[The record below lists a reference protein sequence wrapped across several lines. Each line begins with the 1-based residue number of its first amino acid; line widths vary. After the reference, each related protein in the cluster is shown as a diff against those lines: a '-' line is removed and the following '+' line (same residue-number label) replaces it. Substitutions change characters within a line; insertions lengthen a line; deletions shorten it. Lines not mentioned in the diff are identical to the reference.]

1 MAKLVV
7 MPKLGLTMT
16 EGTVEAW
23 LKNEGDEVK
32 EGEKLFSVSTDKLT
46 NDIEATVSGKLLKIL
61 VPAGETVACL
71 TPVAVIGAEGES
83 YAAAPAKTAAPA
95 KAEEKSAEGGGVLV
109 IGGGPGGY
117 VAAIRAAQLG
127 AKVTLAERAEIG
139 GTCLNRGCMP
149 TKALLHSSEVYELA
163 TNSVDIG
170 IIGRDVAVDWPRVQA
185 TRQSVSDKL
194 TGGVRALMRANKV
207 TVVEGEAKFTGPKTV
222 KVGDKTLNPDKIII
236 AVGSKPVM
244 PPIPGLKECPAC
256 IDSTACL
263 KLDHIPESLVVIGG
277 GVIGVELGSVYRRFG
292 SKVSVLELQD
302 RILPQMDGE
311 LAELAAA
318 QLVAEGMDLRTG
330 AKVTRVDTTTNGAA
344 VHAEIGGKDTVF
356 EAEKV
361 LVCVGRSPNLEG
373 LGLDKAGI
381 AVEGGFIKV
390 DKRLETSV
398 PGVFAVGDCSG
409 RLMLAHAAMA
419 MGEAAAEN
427 AMGGEAGFNEDMSP
441 ACAYVGP
448 EIAGVGYTEERA
460 KELGIEYIVGRFPT
474 SANGRSLVS
483 GCTGGLIK
491 VLAGPKFGEILGVHI
506 LAPSA
511 TELIEEAA
519 LAIRLEATLDEL
531 TDTIHCHP
539 TVAEA
544 LRGGPGRAE
553 AGHTHPEQEV
563 RRRKPCSMRHSY
575 S

>member
-1 MAKLVV
+1 MSKEIV

-16 EGTVEAW
+16 EGTVDSWYKKEGEA
-23 LKNEGDEVK
+23 VK
-32 EGEKLFSVSTDKLT
+32 EGEKLFAVSTDKLT
-46 NDIEATVSGKLLKIL
+46 NDVEATASGTLLKIL
-61 VPAGETVACL
+61 VPEGGTVACL
-71 TPVAVIGAEGES
+71 TPVAVIGAQGES
-83 YAAAPAKTAAPA
+83 YAAATAAAPA
-95 KAEEKSAEGGGVLV
+95 QAKAEDKGAEGGGVLV

-127 AKVTLAERAEIG
+127 AKVTLVERAEIG

-163 TNSVDIG
+163 TNSADIG

-194 TGGVRALMRANKV
+194 TGGVRALMRANRI
-207 TVVEGEAKFTGPKTV
+207 TLVEGEAKFTGPKSVT
-222 KVGDKTLNPDKIII
+222 VGDKSFEPEKIII

-244 PPIPGLKECPAC
+244 PGIPGLRGCPAC

-263 KLDHIPESLVVIGG
+263 TLDHIPESLVVIGG

-292 SKVSVLELQD
+292 SKVTVLELQE

-311 LAELAAA
+311 LAQLAKER
-318 QLVAEGMDLRTG
+318 LIAEGMDLRTG
-330 AKVTRVDTTTNGAA
+330 AKVTRVDTTTKGAA
-344 VHAEIGGKDTVF
+344 VHAEIGGQDTIF

-361 LVCVGRSPNLEG
+361 LVCVGRSPNTEG
-373 LGLDKAGI
+373 LGLEKAGI
-381 AVEGGFIKV
+381 ALEGGFIKV

-398 PGVFAVGDCSG
+398 KGVYAVGDCSG

-427 AMGGEAGFNEDMSP
+427 AMGGDAGFDEDMSP

-460 KELGIEYIVGRFPT
+460 KELGIDYIVGRFPT

-544 LRGGPGRAE
+544 LREAALAAQKRAI
-553 AGHTHPEQEV
+553 HIPN
-563 RRRKPCSMRHSY
+563 KK
-575 S
+575 

>member
-1 MAKLVV
+1 MAKEVV

-163 TNSVDIG
+163 TNSADIG

-207 TVVEGEAKFTGPKTV
+207 AVVEGEAKFTGPKTV

-356 EAEKV
+356 EVEKV

-544 LRGGPGRAE
+544 LREAALAAQKRAI
-553 AGHTHPEQEV
+553 HIPN
-563 RRRKPCSMRHSY
+563 KK
-575 S
+575 

>member
-1 MAKLVV
+1 MAKEVV

-163 TNSVDIG
+163 TNSADIG

-207 TVVEGEAKFTGPKTV
+207 TVVEGKAKFTGPKTV

-544 LRGGPGRAE
+544 LREAALAAQKRAI
-553 AGHTHPEQEV
+553 HIPN
-563 RRRKPCSMRHSY
+563 KK
-575 S
+575 

>member
-1 MAKLVV
+1 MAKEIV

-16 EGTVEAW
+16 EGTIESWYKKEGEA
-23 LKNEGDEVK
+23 VQ

-46 NDIEATVSGKLLKIL
+46 NDVEATASGVLLRVL
-61 VPAGETVACL
+61 VAAGGTVPCL
-71 TPVAVIGAEGES
+71 TPVAVIGARGES
-83 YAAAPAKTAAPA
+83 VSPVPAAAGHPAE
-95 KAEEKSAEGGGVLV
+95 AEPGSSEGGGVLV

-127 AKVTLAERAEIG
+127 AKVTLIECAEIG

-163 TNSVDIG
+163 TGSAGIG
-170 IIGRDVAVDWPRVQA
+170 IIGRDVAVDWTQVQA

-194 TGGVRALMRANKV
+194 TGGVRALMRANRIS
-207 TVVEGEAKFTGPKTV
+207 VVEGEARFTGPKTV
-222 KVGDKTLNPDKIII
+222 TAGGKEFRPDKIII
-236 AVGSKPVM
+236 AVGSRPVL
-244 PPIPGLKECPAC
+244 PGIPGLRDCPAV
-256 IDSTACL
+256 IDSTGGL
-263 KLDHIPESLVVIGG
+263 TLDHIPESMVVIGG

-292 SKVSVLELQD
+292 TKVTVLELQP

-311 LAELAAA
+311 LAELAKA
-318 QLVAEGMDLRTG
+318 QLIAEGMDLRTG
-330 AKVTRVDTTTNGAA
+330 AKVTRLEATAKGAA
-344 VHAEIGGKDTVF
+344 VHADTGGRDEVF
-356 EAEKV
+356 DAEKV
-361 LVCVGRSPNLEG
+361 LVCVGRSPNTEG
-373 LGLDKAGI
+373 LGLEKAGI
-381 AVEGGFIKV
+381 ALEDGFIKV
-390 DKRLETSV
+390 DRRLETSV
-398 PGVFAVGDCSG
+398 PGVYAVGDCSG

-427 AMGGEAGFNEDMSP
+427 AMGGERGFDEDMSP

-460 KELGIEYIVGRFPT
+460 RELGIEYVVGRFPT
-474 SANGRSLVS
+474 SANGRSLVL
-483 GCTGGLIK
+483 GCTGGMIK

-519 LAIRLEATLDEL
+519 LAIRLEATLDEF

-544 LRGGPGRAE
+544 LREAALAAQKRAI
-553 AGHTHPEQEV
+553 HIPN
-563 RRRKPCSMRHSY
+563 KK
-575 S
+575 

>member
-1 MAKLVV
+1 MAKEVV

-83 YAAAPAKTAAPA
+83 YAAAPAKTAALA

-222 KVGDKTLNPDKIII
+222 EVGGKTLNPDKIII

-381 AVEGGFIKV
+381 VVEGGFIKV

-483 GCTGGLIK
+483 GCTGGIIK

-544 LRGGPGRAE
+544 LREAALAAQKRAI
-553 AGHTHPEQEV
+553 HIPN
-563 RRRKPCSMRHSY
+563 KK
-575 S
+575 

>member
-1 MAKLVV
+1 MAKEVV

-23 LKNEGDEVK
+23 LKNEGDKVK

-163 TNSVDIG
+163 TNSADIG

-207 TVVEGEAKFTGPKTV
+207 AVVEGEAKFTGPKTV

-344 VHAEIGGKDTVF
+344 AHAEIGGKDTVF

-544 LRGGPGRAE
+544 LREAALAAQKRAI
-553 AGHTHPEQEV
+553 HIPN
-563 RRRKPCSMRHSY
+563 KK
-575 S
+575 

>member
-1 MAKLVV
+1 MAKEVV

-163 TNSVDIG
+163 TNSADIG

-207 TVVEGEAKFTGPKTV
+207 TVVEEEAKFTGPKTV
-222 KVGDKTLNPDKIII
+222 EVGGNTLNPDKIII

-544 LRGGPGRAE
+544 LREAALAAQKRAI
-553 AGHTHPEQEV
+553 HIPN
-563 RRRKPCSMRHSY
+563 KK
-575 S
+575 

>member
-1 MAKLVV
+1 MAKEIV

-16 EGTVEAW
+16 EGTAASWFQKLAVA
-23 LKNEGDEVK
+23 VM
-32 EGEKLFSVSTDKLT
+32 EGEKVFAVSTDKLT
-46 NDIEATVSGKLLKIL
+46 NDVEATASGTLLKIL
-61 VPAGETVACL
+61 VPEGGTVACL
-71 TPVAVIGAEGES
+71 TPVAVIGAAGES
-83 YAAAPAKTAAPA
+83 YAAALAAAPA
-95 KAEEKSAEGGGVLV
+95 QAKAEDKGAEGGGVLV

-127 AKVTLAERAEIG
+127 AKVTLVERAEIG

-163 TNSVDIG
+163 TNSADIG

-194 TGGVRALMRANKV
+194 TGGVRALMRANRI
-207 TVVEGEAKFTGPKTV
+207 TLVEGEAKFTGPKSVT
-222 KVGDKTLNPDKIII
+222 VGDKSFEPEKIII

-244 PPIPGLKECPAC
+244 PGIPGLRECPAC

-263 KLDHIPESLVVIGG
+263 TLDHIPESLVVIGG

-292 SKVSVLELQD
+292 SKVTVLELQE

-311 LAELAAA
+311 LAQLAKER
-318 QLVAEGMDLRTG
+318 LIAEGMDLRTG
-330 AKVTRVDTTTNGAA
+330 AKVTRVDTTTKGAA
-344 VHAEIGGKDTVF
+344 VHAEIGGQDTIF

-361 LVCVGRSPNLEG
+361 LVCVGRSPNTEG
-373 LGLDKAGI
+373 LGLEKAGI
-381 AVEGGFIKV
+381 ALEGGFIKV

-398 PGVFAVGDCSG
+398 KGVYAVGDCSG

-427 AMGGEAGFNEDMSP
+427 AMGGDAGFDEDMSP

-460 KELGIEYIVGRFPT
+460 KELGIDYIVGRFPT

-544 LRGGPGRAE
+544 LREAALAAQKRAI
-553 AGHTHPEQEV
+553 HIPN
-563 RRRKPCSMRHSY
+563 KK
-575 S
+575 

>member
-1 MAKLVV
+1 MAKEIV

-16 EGTVEAW
+16 EGTVDSWYKKEGEA
-23 LKNEGDEVK
+23 VK
-32 EGEKLFSVSTDKLT
+32 EGEKLFAVSTDKLT
-46 NDIEATVSGKLLKIL
+46 NDVEATASGTLLKIL
-61 VPAGETVACL
+61 VPEGGTVACL
-71 TPVAVIGAEGES
+71 TPVAVIGAQGES
-83 YAAAPAKTAAPA
+83 YAAAPAAAPA
-95 KAEEKSAEGGGVLV
+95 QAKAEDKGAEGGGVLV

-127 AKVTLAERAEIG
+127 AKVTLVERAEIG

-163 TNSVDIG
+163 TNSADIG

-194 TGGVRALMRANKV
+194 TGGVRALMRANRI
-207 TVVEGEAKFTGPKTV
+207 TLVEGEAKFTGPKSITV
-222 KVGDKTLNPDKIII
+222 GNKSFKPEKIII

-244 PPIPGLKECPAC
+244 PGIPGLRECPAC

-263 KLDHIPESLVVIGG
+263 TLDHIPESLVVIGG

-292 SKVSVLELQD
+292 SKVTVLELQE

-311 LAELAAA
+311 LAQLAKER
-318 QLVAEGMDLRTG
+318 LIAEGMDLRTG
-330 AKVTRVDTTTNGAA
+330 AKVTRVDTTTKGAA
-344 VHAEIGGKDTVF
+344 VHAEIGGQDTIF

-361 LVCVGRSPNLEG
+361 LVCVGRSPNTEG
-373 LGLDKAGI
+373 LGLEKAGI
-381 AVEGGFIKV
+381 ALEGSFIKV

-398 PGVFAVGDCSG
+398 KGVYAVGDCSG

-427 AMGGEAGFNEDMSP
+427 AMGGDAGFDEDMSP

-460 KELGIEYIVGRFPT
+460 KELGIDYIVGRFPT

-544 LRGGPGRAE
+544 LREAALAAQKRAI
-553 AGHTHPEQEV
+553 HIPN
-563 RRRKPCSMRHSY
+563 KK
-575 S
+575 

>member
-1 MAKLVV
+1 MAKEVV

-16 EGTVEAW
+16 EGTVDAW

-222 KVGDKTLNPDKIII
+222 EVGGKTLNPDKIII

-292 SKVSVLELQD
+292 AKVSVLELQD

-544 LRGGPGRAE
+544 LREAALAAQKRAI
-553 AGHTHPEQEV
+553 HIPN
-563 RRRKPCSMRHSY
+563 KK
-575 S
+575 

>member
-1 MAKLVV
+1 MAKEVV

-163 TNSVDIG
+163 TNSADIG

-194 TGGVRALMRANKV
+194 TGGVRALMHANKV

-222 KVGDKTLNPDKIII
+222 KVGDKALNPDKIII

-381 AVEGGFIKV
+381 AVEGGFIMV

-427 AMGGEAGFNEDMSP
+427 AMGGEAGFDEDMSP

-544 LRGGPGRAE
+544 LREAALAAQKRAI
-553 AGHTHPEQEV
+553 HIPN
-563 RRRKPCSMRHSY
+563 KK
-575 S
+575 

>member
-1 MAKLVV
+1 MAKEVV

-222 KVGDKTLNPDKIII
+222 EVGGKTLNPDKIII

-244 PPIPGLKECPAC
+244 PPIPGLKECAAC

-544 LRGGPGRAE
+544 LREAALAAQKRAI
-553 AGHTHPEQEV
+553 HIPN
-563 RRRKPCSMRHSY
+563 KK
-575 S
+575 

>member
-1 MAKLVV
+1 M
-7 MPKLGLTMT
+7 
-16 EGTVEAW
+16 
-23 LKNEGDEVK
+23 
-32 EGEKLFSVSTDKLT
+32 
-46 NDIEATVSGKLLKIL
+46 
-61 VPAGETVACL
+61 
-71 TPVAVIGAEGES
+71 
-83 YAAAPAKTAAPA
+83 
-95 KAEEKSAEGGGVLV
+95 
-109 IGGGPGGY
+109 
-117 VAAIRAAQLG
+117 
-127 AKVTLAERAEIG
+127 
-139 GTCLNRGCMP
+139 
-149 TKALLHSSEVYELA
+149 
-163 TNSVDIG
+163 
-170 IIGRDVAVDWPRVQA
+170 
-185 TRQSVSDKL
+185 
-194 TGGVRALMRANKV
+194 
-207 TVVEGEAKFTGPKTV
+207 
-222 KVGDKTLNPDKIII
+222 
-236 AVGSKPVM
+236 
-244 PPIPGLKECPAC
+244 
-256 IDSTACL
+256 
-263 KLDHIPESLVVIGG
+263 
-277 GVIGVELGSVYRRFG
+277 
-292 SKVSVLELQD
+292 QD

-544 LRGGPGRAE
+544 LREAALAAQKRAI
-553 AGHTHPEQEV
+553 HIPN
-563 RRRKPCSMRHSY
+563 KK
-575 S
+575 

>member
-1 MAKLVV
+1 MAKEVV

-163 TNSVDIG
+163 TNSADIG

-207 TVVEGEAKFTGPKTV
+207 TVVEGETKFTGAKTV

-544 LRGGPGRAE
+544 LREAALAAQKRAI
-553 AGHTHPEQEV
+553 HIPN
-563 RRRKPCSMRHSY
+563 KK
-575 S
+575 

>member
-1 MAKLVV
+1 MAKEVV

-83 YAAAPAKTAAPA
+83 YAADPAKTAAPA

-222 KVGDKTLNPDKIII
+222 EVGGKTLNPDKIII

-544 LRGGPGRAE
+544 LREAALAAQKRAI
-553 AGHTHPEQEV
+553 HIPN
-563 RRRKPCSMRHSY
+563 KK
-575 S
+575 

>member
-1 MAKLVV
+1 MAKEVV

-163 TNSVDIG
+163 TNSADIG

-207 TVVEGEAKFTGPKTV
+207 AVVEGEAKFTGPKTV

-381 AVEGGFIKV
+381 AVEGGFIMV

-427 AMGGEAGFNEDMSP
+427 AMGGEAGFDEDMSP

-544 LRGGPGRAE
+544 LREAALAAQKRAI
-553 AGHTHPEQEV
+553 HIPN
-563 RRRKPCSMRHSY
+563 KK
-575 S
+575 

>member
-1 MAKLVV
+1 MAKEIV

-16 EGTVEAW
+16 EGTVDSWYKKEGEA
-23 LKNEGDEVK
+23 VK
-32 EGEKLFSVSTDKLT
+32 EGEKLFAVSTDKLT
-46 NDIEATVSGKLLKIL
+46 NDVEATASGTLLKIL
-61 VPAGETVACL
+61 VPEGGTVACL
-71 TPVAVIGAEGES
+71 TPVAVIGAAGES
-83 YAAAPAKTAAPA
+83 YAAALAAAPA
-95 KAEEKSAEGGGVLV
+95 QAKAEDKGAEGGGVLV

-127 AKVTLAERAEIG
+127 AKVTLVERAEIG

-163 TNSVDIG
+163 TNSADIG

-194 TGGVRALMRANKV
+194 TGGVRALMRANRI
-207 TVVEGEAKFTGPKTV
+207 TLVEGEAKFTGPKSVT
-222 KVGDKTLNPDKIII
+222 VGDKSFEPEKIII

-244 PPIPGLKECPAC
+244 PGIPGLRGCPAC

-263 KLDHIPESLVVIGG
+263 TLDHIPESLVVIGG

-292 SKVSVLELQD
+292 SKVTVLELQE

-311 LAELAAA
+311 LAQLAKER
-318 QLVAEGMDLRTG
+318 LIAEDMDLRTG
-330 AKVTRVDTTTNGAA
+330 AKVTRVDTTTKGAA
-344 VHAEIGGKDTVF
+344 VHAEIGGQDTVF

-361 LVCVGRSPNLEG
+361 LVCVGRSPNTEG
-373 LGLDKAGI
+373 LGLEKAGI
-381 AVEGGFIKV
+381 ALEGGFIKV

-398 PGVFAVGDCSG
+398 KGVYAVGDCSG

-427 AMGGEAGFNEDMSP
+427 AMGGDAGFDEDMSP

-460 KELGIEYIVGRFPT
+460 KELGIDYIVGRFPT

-544 LRGGPGRAE
+544 LREAALAAQKRAI
-553 AGHTHPEQEV
+553 HIPN
-563 RRRKPCSMRHSY
+563 KK
-575 S
+575 

>member
-1 MAKLVV
+1 MAKEVV

-83 YAAAPAKTAAPA
+83 YTASAPAAAPA
-95 KAEEKSAEGGGVLV
+95 KAEEKPAEGGGVLV

-163 TNSVDIG
+163 TNSADIG

-222 KVGDKTLNPDKIII
+222 EVGGKTLNPDKIII

-544 LRGGPGRAE
+544 LREAALAAQKRAI
-553 AGHTHPEQEV
+553 HIPN
-563 RRRKPCSMRHSY
+563 KK
-575 S
+575 

>member
-1 MAKLVV
+1 
-7 MPKLGLTMT
+7 MT
-16 EGTVEAW
+16 EGTVDSWYKKEGEA
-23 LKNEGDEVK
+23 VK
-32 EGEKLFSVSTDKLT
+32 EGEKLFAVSTDKLT
-46 NDIEATVSGKLLKIL
+46 NDVEATASGTLLKIL
-61 VPAGETVACL
+61 VPEGVTVACL
-71 TPVAVIGAEGES
+71 TPVAVIGAAGES
-83 YAAAPAKTAAPA
+83 YAAALAAAPA
-95 KAEEKSAEGGGVLV
+95 QAKAEDKGAEGGGVLV

-127 AKVTLAERAEIG
+127 AKVTLVERAEIG

-163 TNSVDIG
+163 TNSADIG

-194 TGGVRALMRANKV
+194 TGGVRALMRANRI
-207 TVVEGEAKFTGPKTV
+207 TLVEGEAKFTGPKSVT
-222 KVGDKTLNPDKIII
+222 VGDKSFEPEKIII

-244 PPIPGLKECPAC
+244 PGIPGLRGCPAC

-263 KLDHIPESLVVIGG
+263 TLDHIPESLVVIGG

-292 SKVSVLELQD
+292 SKVTVLELQE

-311 LAELAAA
+311 LAQLAKER
-318 QLVAEGMDLRTG
+318 LIAEGMDLRTG
-330 AKVTRVDTTTNGAA
+330 AKVTRVDTTTKGAA
-344 VHAEIGGKDTVF
+344 VHAEIGGQDTVF

-361 LVCVGRSPNLEG
+361 LVCVGRSPNTEG
-373 LGLDKAGI
+373 LGLEKAGI
-381 AVEGGFIKV
+381 ALEGGFIKV

-398 PGVFAVGDCSG
+398 KGVYAVGDCSG

-427 AMGGEAGFNEDMSP
+427 AMGGDAGFDEDMSP

-460 KELGIEYIVGRFPT
+460 KELGIDYIVGRFPT

-544 LRGGPGRAE
+544 LREAALAAQKRAI
-553 AGHTHPEQEV
+553 HIPN
-563 RRRKPCSMRHSY
+563 KK
-575 S
+575 

>member
-1 MAKLVV
+1 MAKEIV

-16 EGTVEAW
+16 EGTVDSWYKKEGEA
-23 LKNEGDEVK
+23 VK
-32 EGEKLFSVSTDKLT
+32 EGEKLFAVSTDKLT
-46 NDIEATVSGKLLKIL
+46 NDVEATASGTLLKIL
-61 VPAGETVACL
+61 VPEGGTVACL
-71 TPVAVIGAEGES
+71 TPVAVIGAQGES
-83 YAAAPAKTAAPA
+83 YAAATAAAPA
-95 KAEEKSAEGGGVLV
+95 QAKTEDKSAEGGGVLV
-109 IGGGPGGY
+109 IGGGAGGY

-127 AKVTLAERAEIG
+127 AKVTLVERAEIG

-163 TNSVDIG
+163 TNSADIG

-194 TGGVRALMRANKV
+194 TGGVRALMRANRI
-207 TVVEGEAKFTGPKTV
+207 TLVEGEAKFTGPKSVT
-222 KVGDKTLNPDKIII
+222 VGDKSFEPEKIII

-244 PPIPGLKECPAC
+244 PGIPGLRGCPAC

-263 KLDHIPESLVVIGG
+263 TLDHIPESLVVIGG

-292 SKVSVLELQD
+292 SKVTVLELQE

-311 LAELAAA
+311 LAQLAKER
-318 QLVAEGMDLRTG
+318 LIAEGMDLRTG
-330 AKVTRVDTTTNGAA
+330 AKVTRVDTTTKGAA
-344 VHAEIGGKDTVF
+344 VHAEIGGQDTVF

-361 LVCVGRSPNLEG
+361 LICVGRSPNTEG
-373 LGLDKAGI
+373 LGLEKAGI
-381 AVEGGFIKV
+381 ALEGGFIKV

-398 PGVFAVGDCSG
+398 KSVYAVGDCSG

-427 AMGGEAGFNEDMSP
+427 AMGGDAGFDEDMSP

-460 KELGIEYIVGRFPT
+460 KELGIDYIVGRFPT

-544 LRGGPGRAE
+544 LREAALAAQKRAI
-553 AGHTHPEQEV
+553 HIPN
-563 RRRKPCSMRHSY
+563 KK
-575 S
+575 

>member
-1 MAKLVV
+1 MAKEVV

-222 KVGDKTLNPDKIII
+222 EVGGKPLNPDKIII

-373 LGLDKAGI
+373 LGLDQAGI

-544 LRGGPGRAE
+544 LREAALAAQKRAI
-553 AGHTHPEQEV
+553 HIPN
-563 RRRKPCSMRHSY
+563 KK
-575 S
+575 

>member
-1 MAKLVV
+1 MAKEVV

-127 AKVTLAERAEIG
+127 AKVALAERAEIG

-163 TNSVDIG
+163 TNSADIG

-222 KVGDKTLNPDKIII
+222 EVGGKTLNPDKIII

-544 LRGGPGRAE
+544 LREAALAAQKRAI
-553 AGHTHPEQEV
+553 HIPN
-563 RRRKPCSMRHSY
+563 KK
-575 S
+575 

>member
-1 MAKLVV
+1 MAKEVV

-163 TNSVDIG
+163 TNSADIG

-222 KVGDKTLNPDKIII
+222 EVGGKTLNPDKIII

-390 DKRLETSV
+390 DKRLETSI

-544 LRGGPGRAE
+544 LREAALAAQKRAI
-553 AGHTHPEQEV
+553 HIPN
-563 RRRKPCSMRHSY
+563 KK
-575 S
+575 

>member
-1 MAKLVV
+1 MAKEVV

-71 TPVAVIGAEGES
+71 TPVAVIGEEGES

-163 TNSVDIG
+163 TNSADIG

-460 KELGIEYIVGRFPT
+460 KELGIEYIVGHFPT

-544 LRGGPGRAE
+544 LREAALAAQKRAI
-553 AGHTHPEQEV
+553 HIPN
-563 RRRKPCSMRHSY
+563 KK
-575 S
+575 

>member
-1 MAKLVV
+1 MAKEVV

-83 YAAAPAKTAAPA
+83 YAADPAKTAAPA

-207 TVVEGEAKFTGPKTV
+207 TVVEGKAKFTGPKTV

-544 LRGGPGRAE
+544 LREAALAAQKRAI
-553 AGHTHPEQEV
+553 HIPN
-563 RRRKPCSMRHSY
+563 KK
-575 S
+575 

>member
-1 MAKLVV
+1 MAKEVV

-207 TVVEGEAKFTGPKTV
+207 TVEEGEAKFTGPKTV

-544 LRGGPGRAE
+544 LREAALAAQKRAI
-553 AGHTHPEQEV
+553 HIPN
-563 RRRKPCSMRHSY
+563 KK
-575 S
+575 

>member
-1 MAKLVV
+1 MAKEVV

-163 TNSVDIG
+163 TNSADIG

-222 KVGDKTLNPDKIII
+222 EVGGNTLNPDKIII

-544 LRGGPGRAE
+544 LREAALAAQKRAI
-553 AGHTHPEQEV
+553 HIPN
-563 RRRKPCSMRHSY
+563 KK
-575 S
+575 

>member
-1 MAKLVV
+1 MAKEVV

-163 TNSVDIG
+163 TNSADIG

-222 KVGDKTLNPDKIII
+222 KVGDKALDPDKIII

-544 LRGGPGRAE
+544 LREAALAAQKRAI
-553 AGHTHPEQEV
+553 HIPN
-563 RRRKPCSMRHSY
+563 KK
-575 S
+575 

>member
-1 MAKLVV
+1 MAKEVV

-71 TPVAVIGAEGES
+71 TPVAVLGAEGES

-163 TNSVDIG
+163 TNSADIG

-544 LRGGPGRAE
+544 LREAALAAQKRAI
-553 AGHTHPEQEV
+553 HIPN
-563 RRRKPCSMRHSY
+563 KK
-575 S
+575 

>member
-1 MAKLVV
+1 MAKEVV

-163 TNSVDIG
+163 TNSADIG

-381 AVEGGFIKV
+381 VVEGGFIKV

-544 LRGGPGRAE
+544 LREAALAAQKRAI
-553 AGHTHPEQEV
+553 HIPN
-563 RRRKPCSMRHSY
+563 KK
-575 S
+575 

>member
-1 MAKLVV
+1 MAKEVV

-163 TNSVDIG
+163 TNSADIG

-544 LRGGPGRAE
+544 LREAALAAQKRAI
-553 AGHTHPEQEV
+553 HIPN
-563 RRRKPCSMRHSY
+563 KK
-575 S
+575 

>member
-1 MAKLVV
+1 MAKEVV

-46 NDIEATVSGKLLKIL
+46 NDIEATVSGKLLNIL

-163 TNSVDIG
+163 TNSADIG

-256 IDSTACL
+256 IDSTDCL

-544 LRGGPGRAE
+544 LREAALAAQKRAI
-553 AGHTHPEQEV
+553 HIPN
-563 RRRKPCSMRHSY
+563 KK
-575 S
+575 

>member
-1 MAKLVV
+1 MQYDL
-7 MPKLGLTMT
+7 
-16 EGTVEAW
+16 
-23 LKNEGDEVK
+23 
-32 EGEKLFSVSTDKLT
+32 
-46 NDIEATVSGKLLKIL
+46 I
-61 VPAGETVACL
+61 
-71 TPVAVIGAEGES
+71 VIGA
-83 YAAAPAKTAAPA
+83 
-95 KAEEKSAEGGGVLV
+95 
-109 IGGGPGGY
+109 GPGGY

-127 AKVTLAERAEIG
+127 LKTAVAERAEVG

-163 TNSVDIG
+163 TNSADIG

-222 KVGDKTLNPDKIII
+222 EVGGKTLNPDKIII

-544 LRGGPGRAE
+544 LREAALAAQKRAI
-553 AGHTHPEQEV
+553 HIPN
-563 RRRKPCSMRHSY
+563 KK
-575 S
+575 

>member
-1 MAKLVV
+1 MAKEVV

-163 TNSVDIG
+163 TNSADIG

-222 KVGDKTLNPDKIII
+222 EVGGKTLNPDKIII

-539 TVAEA
+539 AVAEA
-544 LRGGPGRAE
+544 LREAALAAQKRAI
-553 AGHTHPEQEV
+553 HIPN
-563 RRRKPCSMRHSY
+563 KK
-575 S
+575 

>member
-1 MAKLVV
+1 MAKEVV

-163 TNSVDIG
+163 TNSADIG

-222 KVGDKTLNPDKIII
+222 KVGDKTLDPDKIII

-544 LRGGPGRAE
+544 LREAALAAQKRAI
-553 AGHTHPEQEV
+553 HIPN
-563 RRRKPCSMRHSY
+563 KK
-575 S
+575 

>member
-1 MAKLVV
+1 MAKEVV

-222 KVGDKTLNPDKIII
+222 EVGGKTLNPDKIII
-236 AVGSKPVM
+236 AVGSKPAM

-544 LRGGPGRAE
+544 LREAALAAQKRAI
-553 AGHTHPEQEV
+553 HIPN
-563 RRRKPCSMRHSY
+563 KK
-575 S
+575 

>member
-1 MAKLVV
+1 MAKEVV

-83 YAAAPAKTAAPA
+83 YAAAPAKTAALA

-163 TNSVDIG
+163 TNSADIG

-544 LRGGPGRAE
+544 LREAALAAQKRAI
-553 AGHTHPEQEV
+553 HIPN
-563 RRRKPCSMRHSY
+563 KK
-575 S
+575 